1 VGYPLAVTLS
11 HARTF
16 GTSFKGLIFTD
27 LSCLSACPP
36 HISHPA
42 RTEGMPLM
50 LFPYLL

>member
-1 VGYPLAVTLS
+1 VCYPRAVTLS
-11 HARTF
+11 VARTF
-16 GTSFKGLIFTD
+16 WTSFKRLIFTD
-27 LSCLSACPP
+27 LSRLSAGPS